1 MSAFRKLWIK
11 CQIWL
16 GLAVDISNHNSDSS
30 ALLSNL
36 CNNHFCFDDVECHS
50 MEGFLQSL
58 KRQDLEKQRHLCSLD
73 GREAKGMTTHRW
85 CKSQVVWWKG
95 KVVDRQSTGYLHLV
109 RHAYKAL
116 LAQNEDFRNALL
128 ATGNKRLYCSQM
140 LRNPFETILTEQE
153 FCSILTRLRR
163 EAQQGG
169 LDKNANFTPPI
180 RKNDRWTSKAAVWGG
195 YIEVGGLL
203 GELL

>member
-1 MSAFRKLWIK
+1 MNVFRNVWIK
-11 CQIWL
+11 CQVWL
-16 GLAVDISNHNSDSS
+16 GLAVDISDRNSGPS

-36 CNNHFCFDDVECHS
+36 SNNHFCFDGVECRS

-58 KRQDLEKQRHLCSLD
+58 KRQDGEKQRHLCSLD
-73 GREAKGMTTHRW
+73 GREAKGMATHRW
-85 CKSQVVWWKG
+85 RRSQIVWWKG

-109 RHAYKAL
+109 RHAYEAML
-116 LAQNEDFRNALL
+116 EQNSDFRNALL
-128 ATGNKRLYCSQM
+128 ATGRKRLYCSQL
-140 LRNPFETILTEQE
+140 LRNPFKTILTEQE

-180 RKNDRWTSKAAVWGG
+180 RKTDRWKSQAAVWGG
-195 YIEVGGLL
+195 CILAGDLPMHC
-203 GELL
+203 